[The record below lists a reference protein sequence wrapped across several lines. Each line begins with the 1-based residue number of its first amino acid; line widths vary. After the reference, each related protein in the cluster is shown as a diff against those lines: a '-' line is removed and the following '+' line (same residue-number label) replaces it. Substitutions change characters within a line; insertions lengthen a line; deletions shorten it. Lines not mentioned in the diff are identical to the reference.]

1 MNHLLLAQPGYESFL
16 AGEISAHSMETG
28 QSGPGWC
35 KVSGD
40 PARFSDLCFAH
51 MGLIDA
57 TEITGDTINAIAGSI
72 ASFFLVSMR
81 GERIDNP
88 WPYLFLCAPIKQLSH
103 RVKAIEKAA
112 TVLLQKRIS
121 RVIRLSRPE
130 CPPGFG
136 MRRGLIAYFPD
147 FGRWYMAR
155 DFYHG
160 GQRRM
165 KDDPRAPS
173 RSFLKVEEAY
183 GIVGRHPAENECVAD
198 LGAAPGGW
206 SFSAAQRGARVIAVD
221 NGPLKAGAHN
231 HPAIEHCRD
240 DAFSFG
246 PCSGNRFDWLFC
258 DMVEDPYRVLL
269 LLEKWVDKQWCRH
282 CIVNLKFGRTD
293 PLRVLDSVRNS
304 RILTRRCGSVV
315 VRHLYHD
322 RDEITVAGSVG

>member
-1 MNHLLLAQPGYESFL
+1 MNHLFLTQPGYESFL
-16 AGEISAHSMETG
+16 AGELSAQGTESG
-28 QSGPGWC
+28 RSGPGWLETR
-35 KVSGD
+35 GE

-57 TEITGDTINAIAGSI
+57 AEITGETINAVAASI
-72 ASFFLVSMR
+72 ADLFMESMQK
-81 GERIDNP
+81 ERIDNP
-88 WPYLFLCAPIKQLSH
+88 WPCLFLCAPVDKLSH
-103 RVKAIEKAA
+103 RVNAINKAA
-112 TVLLQKRIS
+112 TALLQKRVS
-121 RVIRLSRPE
+121 RVIKLSRPE

-136 MRRGLIAYFPD
+136 MRRGLIAYFPE
-147 FGRWYMAR
+147 FGRCCMTR

-173 RSFLKVEEAY
+173 RSFLKVEESY
-183 GIVGRHPAENECVAD
+183 GILGRQPAENERVAD

-206 SFSAAQRGARVIAVD
+206 SFSAAQRGAHVVAVD

-231 HPAIEHCRD
+231 HPAIEHRRD

-258 DMVEDPYRVLL
+258 DMVEDPYRVLS
-269 LLEKWVDKQWCRH
+269 LLEKWVDKQWCRY

-293 PLRVLDSVRNS
+293 PLRLLDSVRNS
-304 RILTRRCGSVV
+304 RVLKQRCHVLQ

-322 RDEITVAGSVG
+322 RDEITVAGICG